1 MPTIKA
7 NSVGTIVHKI
17 WLHGFVSQ
25 DKKKKKKEKHNGL
38 RNSPIEKKKIYYF
51 LKEGTF
57 FSWY

>member
-7 NSVGTIVHKI
+7 NSVGTIVHKN

-25 DKKKKKKEKHNGL
+25 DKEKKKEKHNGL
-38 RNSPIEKKKIYYF
+38 RNSPIENKKIYYF